1 MPLSITNCDV
11 LLFAD
16 DATVTTS
23 GDSIPYVE
31 HNLNLGTK
39 QFSRWCNKND
49 MIVSVPVT
57 QVTQSPSRPSWL
69 DYTSINGTLVPSIQ
83 RLAFPSLVVTC
94 KFLGLSPRGV
104 EAAGLGMLRQSDRRT

>member
-1 MPLSITNCDV
+1 MVLSYLSNRTQRVSIKQTLSEPKPITAGVPQRCILGPLLFLIHTNDVPLTITDCNE

-39 QFSRWCNKND
+39 QFSQ
-49 MIVSVPVT
+49 MV
-57 QVTQSPSRPSWL
+57 
-69 DYTSINGTLVPSIQ
+69 
-83 RLAFPSLVVTC
+83 
-94 KFLGLSPRGV
+94 
-104 EAAGLGMLRQSDRRT
+104 